1 METLFHNCFHFLGG
15 YSIQKGGVFTVKI
28 MPEDDVCNRND
39 LQLKVSVED
48 LASGFSISSCKLH
61 RRNLKGSYST
71 SLLTVAS
78 RDGGGFAH
86 VGSEFRMALNR
97 GRARTHATPIV
108 FPCKGEPIVASFAFV
123 CMQSCLVQHRLGGM
137 RSIS

>member
-1 METLFHNCFHFLGG
+1 
-15 YSIQKGGVFTVKI
+15 

-61 RRNLKGSYST
+61 RRNLKGGYST

-78 RDGGGFAH
+78 RDGG
-86 VGSEFRMALNR
+86 
-97 GRARTHATPIV
+97 RTHATPIV

-137 RSIS
+137 RNIS